1 MPLLI
6 IGMTMKKENILLWG
20 LVVMFAVMMSL
31 PYIVPHTGLLA
42 LFGIVPLLCMERIAT
57 LTGKKRIWIYHYSA
71 FVLWNAITTFWV
83 CNATV
88 GGGIFAVLANSLQ
101 MSLVFGLF
109 RLSKKKFSGSLP
121 YIFLAVTW
129 IAWERFYFDAE
140 ISWPWLVLGNAFG
153 RSTWAIQ
160 WYEYTGSLGGSLW
173 IWACN
178 LGLFGLL
185 VSLSDGRISGWNIKA
200 RCAAFAGYALLLAGP
215 LAASPAIG
223 SRYKDAMS
231 KGDKLPVMIVQ
242 PNIDPYNK
250 FQAMT
255 QDQQNAILE
264 GQIKTALKGRK
275 DKAEGPLLI
284 VAPETFTNDIIV
296 GQFDRSLTWR
306 RFTNLLKAYPD
317 VNMLFGASSYDYIIS
332 DEAPSHTARHIRKD
346 LWLESHNSALMIDG
360 SARTDIFHKSK
371 LVVAV
376 EKTPYPALFCR
387 IDDLL
392 GGVMGRC
399 IGQDEITLLDVE
411 STDGQQIPIGCAVCY
426 ESVYGEYYTDYI
438 RKGARAMTIITNDA
452 WWGNTPGYRQH
463 LSYASLRAIETR
475 RAIAR
480 CANTGISAIISPSGE
495 IIQPTPWWEP
505 AVIEGEIPLRDDITF
520 FVAHGD
526 ITGRVCTFVFCLLLL
541 SLAVRFITDQST
553 PSRRNE

>member
-1 MPLLI
+1 MI
-6 IGMTMKKENILLWG
+6 MKKENRLLWG
-20 LVVMFAVMMSL
+20 LAALFAVMMSI
-31 PYIVPHTGLLA
+31 PYIIPHTGFLA
-42 LFGIVPLLCMERIAT
+42 LFGIVPLLCMERIASM
-57 LTGKKRIWIYHYSA
+57 TGQKRIWVYHYAA
-71 FVLWNAITTFWV
+71 FVLWNSITTFWV

-109 RLSKKKFSGSLP
+109 RLSKKKFKGSLP

-140 ISWPWLVLGNAFG
+140 ISWPWLVLGNSFA

-178 LGLFGLL
+178 LGLFGML
-185 VSLSDGRISGWNIKA
+185 VSLSDGRFFEWNGKA
-200 RCAAFAGYALLLAGP
+200 KAASLFGYAALLLIPFAI
-215 LAASPAIG
+215 SPVIG
-223 SRYKDAMS
+223 RQYTDAMNE
-231 KGDKLPVMIVQ
+231 GEQLPVLIVQ

-250 FQAMT
+250 FQALT
-255 QDQQNAILE
+255 QEQQNAILE
-264 GQIKTALKGRK
+264 GQIKEALKDRVS
-275 DKAEGPLLI
+275 DSTAAPLLI
-284 VAPETFTNDIIV
+284 VAPETFTSDIIT
-296 GQFDRSLTWR
+296 GQYDRSRTWR
-306 RFTNLLKAYPD
+306 RFTALLKDYPN
-317 VNMLFGASSYDYIIS
+317 VNMIFGASSYDYIIS
-332 DEAPSHTARHIRKD
+332 DEAPSNTARHIKED

-360 SARTDIFHKSK
+360 TARTEIFHKSR

-376 EKTPYPALFCR
+376 EKTPYPAIFCK

-399 IGQDEITLLDVE
+399 IGQDETTLLNIR
-411 STDGQQIPIGCAVCY
+411 SIDGNIIPVGCAVCY
-426 ESVYGEYYTDYI
+426 ESVYGEYYTEYI
-438 RKGARAMTIITNDA
+438 RKGAKAMTIITNDA

-480 CANTGISAIISPSGE
+480 CANTGISAIISPSGK
-495 IIQPTPWWEP
+495 ILQPTSWWEP
-505 AVIEGEIPLRDDITF
+505 AVIRSQIPLRDDITF

-526 ITGRVCTFVFCLLLL
+526 ITGRICTFVFCLLLL
-541 SLAVRFITDQST
+541 SLAVRFITG
-553 PSRRNE
+553 RK